1 MAQGDISNSVLG
13 RFLTL
18 EMLGMVVL
26 IGVSWGA
33 LTTRVNSLDSQIED
47 AKETTAYEVAEAKKV
62 TDNLSSE
69 VNQINRKVDVLGSN
83 QEHFND
89 QINRVDDRLEK
100 IQDLLE
106 AKQ

>member
-1 MAQGDISNSVLG
+1 MAQDDIPNSVLG

-33 LTTRVNSLDSQIED
+33 LTTRVNSLDSQIAD

-62 TDNLSSE
+62 TDNLSEE

-83 QEHFND
+83 QEHFKD
-89 QINRVDDRLEK
+89 QIDRVDDRLEK

>member
-1 MAQGDISNSVLG
+1 MARGDISNSVLG

-47 AKETTAYEVAEAKKV
+47 AKETTAHEVAEAKKV

-69 VNQINRKVDVLGSN
+69 VNQINRKVDVLSSN
-83 QEHFND
+83 QEHFKD